1 MEYLILILPSI
12 FLLFLG
18 EENGFLVGSI
28 FFLGYL
34 IYEISKFLFKKKY
47 SLTMMLLLLLLSI
60 FLGHKF
66 IETKKENDM
75 MRQFLEENR

>member
-18 EENGFLVGSI
+18 EEKGFLAGSI

-34 IYEISKFLFKKKY
+34 IYEISRFLFKKKY
-47 SLTMMLLLLLLSI
+47 SLTMIFLLLILSI
-60 FLGHKF
+60 FLGYKY
-66 IETKKENDM
+66 IETKRENEM
-75 MRQFLEENR
+75 MRKILEENA